1 MKRSAGAARAGL
13 LALVVAVLLAH
24 GLLVESIADAWWT
37 SSAPKT
43 APPPIPSQVRLI
55 PQPPPPLP
63 APKASAPAPTPVAI
77 TPPAPRPARPAPPR
91 QEALD
96 DTAADAAANAPPAE
110 PIAQPLAAPD
120 PAPAAAVPPPE
131 ADPPPAP
138 QVNLPPVTLPP
149 DVDLQ
154 YEVQGQAS
162 GLRYRASGELR
173 WRVMGET
180 YELSMRLS
188 AFLIGSR
195 SQTSVG
201 QVGATGLLPDRFS
214 DRTRSERAAHFDR
227 SGQRIRFSNNA
238 PDAELQPGAQDRL
251 SVFLQLAGLLQAGAV
266 AGGGAIELP
275 VAGVGGSETWRF
287 QVGELEPLELPAGS
301 LLARRLVRE
310 PVDVRDS
317 RVEVWLAPE
326 LGHLPVR
333 LRITQSQGDV
343 ADQQLSRRP

>member
-13 LALVVAVLLAH
+13 LVLIVAVLLAH
-24 GLLVESIADAWWT
+24 GLLVESIADAWGT

-43 APPPIPSQVRLI
+43 TPPPILSQVRLI
-55 PQPPPPLP
+55 PQPQPPLP
-63 APKASAPAPTPVAI
+63 APKVSAPD
-77 TPPAPRPARPAPPR
+77 TPPAPRPARPAPLR
-91 QEALD
+91 QEAPD
-96 DTAADAAANAPPAE
+96 DTAADAAAKAPPAE
-110 PIAQPLAAPD
+110 PAAQPLAPPD
-120 PAPAAAVPPPE
+120 PTPAAAVPPPE
-131 ADPPPAP
+131 AEPPPAP
-138 QVNLPPVTLPP
+138 EMKLPPVALPP

-154 YEVQGQAS
+154 YEVEGQAG

-173 WRVMGET
+173 WRLTSDT

-201 QVGATGLLPDRFS
+201 QVDGTGLLPERFS
-214 DRTRSERAAHFDR
+214 DRSRSERAAHFDR
-227 SGQRIRFSNNA
+227 AGQRIRFSNNA
-238 PDAELQPGAQDRL
+238 PDAELLPGAQDRL

-266 AGGGAIELP
+266 SAGGTIELP
-275 VAGVGGSETWRF
+275 VVGVGGSETWRF

-333 LRITQSQGDV
+333 LRVTQSRGDV